1 MWVSVLLLA
10 LAVNLEPTRICLV
23 PLLLARDRPRQQ
35 LIAFLAGNLTMSLGF
50 GLLALF
56 SFRHVPLATASVDGG
71 LVKIV
76 LGAIALVAAVV
87 MALRWMSRRQ
97 AEAQGTAGPRGGL
110 EENRPSLADPVA
122 ERFRKLLR
130 KTGSPWLV
138 GLIGMGVGLP
148 SPDYLGVLAII
159 ATSQHAPAEQVVALV
174 TFVLMGSLVTL
185 ALLAGF
191 VVAPDQTLDL
201 AVRFGNWTR
210 SRSQIEYA
218 ALVALVGCLMIVLG
232 ITAARP

>member
-97 AEAQGTAGPRGGL
+97 AEAQGTAGPRQRYRASAL
-110 EENRPSLADPVA
+110 LQA
-122 ERFRKLLR
+122 KLQ
-130 KTGSPWLV
+130 SV
-138 GLIGMGVGLP
+138 E
-148 SPDYLGVLAII
+148 LGVRKNG
-159 ATSQHAPAEQVVALV
+159 SAL
-174 TFVLMGSLVTL
+174 G
-185 ALLAGF
+185 
-191 VVAPDQTLDL
+191 
-201 AVRFGNWTR
+201 
-210 SRSQIEYA
+210 ECH
-218 ALVALVGCLMIVLG
+218 GCLQEALQG
-232 ITAARP
+232 ANAAE